1 MSDLGNKKVM
11 SYNIKRL
18 LKEHNKTRRDLAKA
32 TGINYNTMPSWIQGK
47 SYPRIDRIELM
58 ANYFHVPK
66 SALVERQSKPDNELT
81 INKVKNIPL
90 VGSIAMGTPI
100 TAEQNIEGFIPEYF
114 IGDCPS
120 GNLFALRCKGHSMEP
135 TIPDGAI
142 AIFEATSQV
151 EDGEIAAVLL
161 DHDEEAT
168 LKRVQHSPDGQIF
181 LKPDNNSFPT
191 IALNDKNPGRIIG
204 RLYEFKVLA
213 HRK

>member
-32 TGINYNTMPSWIQGK
+32 TGINYNTMSSWIQGK

-66 SALVERQSKPDNELT
+66 SALVERQSKPDDELT

-142 AIFEATSQV
+142 AIIREQSSV
-151 EDGEIAAVLL
+151 EDDEIAAVLI
-161 DHDEEAT
+161 DNEAT
-168 LKRVQHSPDGQIF
+168 LKRVRHVGHDVV
-181 LKPDNNSFPT
+181 LEPDN
-191 IALNDKNPGRIIG
+191 K
-204 RLYEFKVLA
+204 EFKPIIVDGNKSVRILGKLI
-213 HRK
+213 RYTVDF

>member
-32 TGINYNTMPSWIQGK
+32 TGINYNTMSSWIQGK

-142 AIFEATSQV
+142 AIIREQSSV
-151 EDGEIAAVLL
+151 EDDEIAAVLI
-161 DHDEEAT
+161 DNEAT
-168 LKRVQHSPDGQIF
+168 LKRVRHVGHDVV
-181 LKPDNNSFPT
+181 LEPDN
-191 IALNDKNPGRIIG
+191 K
-204 RLYEFKVLA
+204 EFKPIIVDGNKSVRILGKLI
-213 HRK
+213 RYTVDF

>member
-32 TGINYNTMPSWIQGK
+32 TGINYNTMSSWIQGK

-66 SALVERQSKPDNELT
+66 SALVERQNKPANEIP

-100 TAEQNIEGFIPEYF
+100 TAEQNIESYIPEYF

-142 AIFEATSQV
+142 AIIREQSSV
-151 EDGEIAAVLL
+151 EDDEIAAVLI
-161 DHDEEAT
+161 DNEAT
-168 LKRVQHSPDGQIF
+168 LKRVRHVGHDVV
-181 LKPDNNSFPT
+181 LEPDNKDFKPIIVDGNKSV
-191 IALNDKNPGRIIG
+191 RILGKLI
-204 RLYEFKVLA
+204 RYTVDF
-213 HRK
+213 